1 MIAGRITMHQ
11 LRDSCTRRKLAA
23 HAILDGVRA
32 GLDHPSAVVAW
43 ALRVL
48 GEKA

>member
-1 MIAGRITMHQ
+1 MTTLRNHCTHEQ
-11 LRDSCTRRKLAA
+11 LLA
-23 HAILDGVRA
+23 HSILDGVRA
-32 GLDHPSAVVAW
+32 GLDHPLRLIRW